1 MLKEFGE
8 VDDLFFNTMKHFCF
22 VKFDFRP
29 NAEKCKSR
37 LGECPTCGDTG
48 IVDFFFSYCFRK
60 FITMQHEF

>member
-37 LGECPTCGDTG
+37 LGECPPCGDTG
-48 IVDFFFSYCFRK
+48 IVEFFF
-60 FITMQHEF
+60 